1 MVPQLDP
8 THRSRVT
15 CDPRLGRP
23 DDIGSMTVDHDNL
36 VPGLHDGDQLVGLT
50 AYLLPIRRELLALL
64 EKITRLRSGM

>member
-1 MVPQLDP
+1 
-8 THRSRVT
+8 
-15 CDPRLGRP
+15 
-23 DDIGSMTVDHDNL
+23 MTVDHDNL